1 MSINSKIES
10 LQIVGKFLTDF
21 LAASPETY
29 NTSQTEFHQ
38 LLQKAEQQNAWFT
51 QENIMY
57 ILQHWAN
64 NLQKEKLEQWLMLYD
79 FSNIKPK
86 NVGLILAGNIPM
98 VGLHDV
104 LCVLL
109 CSHKALIKLS
119 SKDSILIPFL
129 LNLWKEID
137 ESIDF
142 EFVEKLEN
150 YESIIATGSNNSA
163 LYFESYFK
171 NVPHII
177 RKNRT
182 SVAVVSGNET
192 NAQLQGL
199 AEDIFTYFGLGCR
212 NVTQLF
218 LPENYEIDI
227 LFNAFFPYKEVINHH
242 KYANNYDYHKAIFL
256 LNKDMFWDNNFA
268 MLKES
273 DALFSPISVINY
285 QFYQSIEQVKEYLTK
300 QKDTIQCIVSE
311 MDFDEVVP
319 LGNAQKPLL
328 HTYADGIDTM
338 EFLLKI

>member
-1 MSINSKIES
+1 MSIKSKIES

-21 LAASPETY
+21 SAVSPEKY
-29 NTSQTEFHQ
+29 NNSQREFQ
-38 LLQKAEQQNAWFT
+38 QILQKAEQQNAWFT
-51 QENIMY
+51 QGNIAY
-57 ILQHWAN
+57 TLNYWAN
-64 NLQKEKLEQWLMLYD
+64 NLQKEKLENWLNFYD
-79 FSNIKPK
+79 FSTLKPK
-86 NVGLILAGNIPM
+86 NIGLILAGNIPM

-104 LCVLL
+104 LCVLFS
-109 CSHKALIKLS
+109 SHKALIKLS
-119 SKDSILIPFL
+119 SKDTILIPFL
-129 LNLWKEID
+129 LNFWKDID
-137 ESIDF
+137 ETVDF
-142 EFVEKLEN
+142 EYVEKLEN
-150 YESIIATGSNNSA
+150 YDAVIATGSNNSA

-182 SVAVVSGNET
+182 SVAVLSGNET

-218 LPENYEIDI
+218 LPENYDI
-227 LFNAFFPYKEVINHH
+227 NTLFKAFFPYKEIINHH

-285 QFYQSIEQVKEYLTK
+285 KFYQSIEDVNEYLAK
-300 QKDTIQCIVSE
+300 QKDNIQCVVSE
-311 MDFDEVVP
+311 MYFENEVAF
-319 LGNAQKPLL
+319 GNAQQPDLD
-328 HTYADGIDTM
+328 TYADGIDTM
-338 EFLLKI
+338 EFLSSI